1 MSIPVENMRASLVL
15 PRSKVDGNEVV
26 SQCADITT
34 EGYTIQIYVQAQ
46 TSKLCTTHSIVQI
59 PTPSVDNHNGRELKF
74 IILVDYTPATW
85 LSASEIE
92 LGHQVGYSIR
102 FENKTTQGTFLKYMT
117 DGMLLREAM
126 NDPNLRKYSTII
138 LDEVHE
144 RTLATDML
152 MGLLKSV
159 AKRRAELKII
169 VMSAT
174 ISAVKF
180 QKYFSLGSDTE
191 VPPVFK
197 VPGRTHPI
205 EIVYTQDL
213 MKECVEDL
221 MIKEHYVD
229 AAIRTVVAIHRAEH
243 PGDILLF
250 LTGEEE
256 IEMACSK
263 IRHKVKCLIDLY
275 PSSVGPIVCT
285 PLYSSLEPIQQ
296 QRAFDPAPPA
306 RGPNHPP
313 GRKVVVA
320 TNIAETSLTIDGIV
334 YVVDPG
340 FSKQKMYNPRTRSE
354 SLLVQPISKASAQQR
369 AGRTGRTQPGKCFRL
384 YTEEYFMSLE
394 EQTCPE
400 ILRSNLS
407 GMVLQLVKLGIQVK
421 DLARFDYVDTP
432 TPETLMRGI
441 ESLTFLKALD
451 EDENLTPL
459 GSMIGEFP
467 LDPQLASLLVA
478 SPQFKCSEEILT
490 ITSMLSVPR
499 IWVRPVDQKKEA
511 DQAKALFTVRGS
523 DHLTLLN
530 VYNQY
535 VQNKSV
541 EDWPE
546 TNFVSGRALVEA
558 EKVRAQLQQLM
569 GRFEL
574 ELISITDKNKSYQSV
589 RQALVCGFF
598 MQVAH
603 RTEGGGYVTV
613 KENHFAKLHPSY
625 GGPEL
630 PEWVLFNEFII
641 TGRSFLRTVSAVS
654 PEWLLEIA
662 PSYFNL
668 RTFPDGKTRRAL
680 ENLIEQKTAGLCI
693 PWKMQSP
700 TLREHLLTPW
710 KTQLQGSAE

>member
-1 MSIPVENMRASLVL
+1 
-15 PRSKVDGNEVV
+15 
-26 SQCADITT
+26 
-34 EGYTIQIYVQAQ
+34 
-46 TSKLCTTHSIVQI
+46 
-59 PTPSVDNHNGRELKF
+59 
-74 IILVDYTPATW
+74 
-85 LSASEIE
+85 
-92 LGHQVGYSIR
+92 
-102 FENKTTQGTFLKYMT
+102 
-117 DGMLLREAM
+117 
-126 NDPNLRKYSTII
+126 
-138 LDEVHE
+138 
-144 RTLATDML
+144 
-152 MGLLKSV
+152 
-159 AKRRAELKII
+159 
-169 VMSAT
+169 
-174 ISAVKF
+174 
-180 QKYFSLGSDTE
+180 
-191 VPPVFK
+191 
-197 VPGRTHPI
+197 
-205 EIVYTQDL
+205 
-213 MKECVEDL
+213 
-221 MIKEHYVD
+221 
-229 AAIRTVVAIHRAEH
+229 
-243 PGDILLF
+243 
-250 LTGEEE
+250 
-256 IEMACSK
+256 MACSK

-340 FSKQKMYNPRTRSE
+340 FSKQKMYNPRTRGE

-589 RQALVCGFF
+589 
-598 MQVAH
+598 
-603 RTEGGGYVTV
+603 
-613 KENHFAKLHPSY
+613 
-625 GGPEL
+625 
-630 PEWVLFNEFII
+630 
-641 TGRSFLRTVSAVS
+641 
-654 PEWLLEIA
+654 
-662 PSYFNL
+662 
-668 RTFPDGKTRRAL
+668 
-680 ENLIEQKTAGLCI
+680 
-693 PWKMQSP
+693 
-700 TLREHLLTPW
+700 
-710 KTQLQGSAE
+710 